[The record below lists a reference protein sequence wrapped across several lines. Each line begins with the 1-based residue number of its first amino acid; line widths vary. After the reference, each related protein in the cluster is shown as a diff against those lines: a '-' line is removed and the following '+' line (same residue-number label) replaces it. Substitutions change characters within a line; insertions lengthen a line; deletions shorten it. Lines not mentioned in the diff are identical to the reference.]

1 MSFKAT
7 FILLNSYTMTTKKTE
22 KQVKIIKKENT
33 ELPLSGNLFERNRKR
48 ISAFKLLRLIFV
60 SSTSIFILF
69 IILYGV
75 IKSNRTNA
83 ESITQDTVISQLSKT
98 INLPEN
104 DLVSIM
110 RVSDAKTL
118 SNQDNLYKNVKNGD
132 YIIVFKS
139 MVLVYDFDSRFIK
152 DIKTTS
158 Q

>member
-1 MSFKAT
+1 
-7 FILLNSYTMTTKKTE
+7 MTTKKTE

-110 RVSDAKTL
+110 RVPDAKTL

>member
-1 MSFKAT
+1 MPIRK
-7 FILLNSYTMTTKKTE
+7 ITKS
-22 KQVKIIKKENT
+22 KIIKEDNT

-48 ISAFKLLRLIFV
+48 ISTFKLLRLIFV
-60 SSTSIFILF
+60 SSASIFILF
-69 IILYGV
+69 IVLYGV

-98 INLPEN
+98 ISLP
-104 DLVSIM
+104 DDGLISIM

-118 SNQDNLYKNVKNGD
+118 STQDNLYKNVKNGD

-152 DIKTTS
+152 NIKTTN

>member
-1 MSFKAT
+1 MPT
-7 FILLNSYTMTTKKTE
+7 RKTE
-22 KQVKIIKKENT
+22 KQIKIIKKENT

-60 SSTSIFILF
+60 SSTSVFILF

-75 IKSNRTNA
+75 IKSNKTNA

-98 INLPEN
+98 ISLPDNE
-104 DLVSIM
+104 LISIM
-110 RVSDAKTL
+110 RVSDAKSL
-118 SNQDNLYKNVKNGD
+118 SIQDNLYKNVKNGD

-152 DIKTTS
+152 NVKTTN
-158 Q
+158 

>member
-139 MVLVYDFDSRFIK
+139 MVLV
-152 DIKTTS
+152 
-158 Q
+158 